1 MRNENIK
8 EILKKLNHYDYT
20 EVAMYIEKLERENTG
35 LKTQVEHL
43 KEKME
48 KAYRSIR

>member
-8 EILKKLNHYDYT
+8 EILKKLSHYDYT

-35 LKTQVEHL
+35 LKTKVAHL
-43 KEKME
+43 QEKCDKM
-48 KAYRSIR
+48 YRSIR